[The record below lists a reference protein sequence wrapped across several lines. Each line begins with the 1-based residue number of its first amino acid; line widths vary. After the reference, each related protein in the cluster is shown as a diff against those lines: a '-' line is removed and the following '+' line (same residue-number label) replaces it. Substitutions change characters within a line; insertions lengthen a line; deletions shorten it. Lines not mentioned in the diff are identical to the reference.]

1 MRPAWQTY
9 ARAMTS
15 SGESRK
21 VGQLRNDVDD
31 IYDML
36 GGINTTLDQHTA
48 TLDQHT
54 ATLDQHTAT
63 LDQHTAILN
72 EHSAV
77 LTEHTMTLTE
87 HGTKLDQIIEIL
99 QK

>member
-1 MRPAWQTY
+1 MNP
-9 ARAMTS
+9 

-36 GGINTTLDQHTA
+36 GGINATLADHTA

-54 ATLDQHTAT
+54 G
-63 LDQHTAILN
+63 
-72 EHSAV
+72 V
-77 LTEHTMTLTE
+77 LAE

-99 QK
+99 QTR

>member
-1 MRPAWQTY
+1 MST
-9 ARAMTS
+9 

-36 GGINTTLDQHTA
+36 GGINATLDQHTATLADHTA

-63 LDQHTAILN
+63 LDQHTA
-72 EHSAV
+72 
-77 LTEHTMTLTE
+77 TLAD
-87 HGTKLDQIIEIL
+87 HGSKLDHIIEIL
-99 QK
+99 QAR